1 MNIIELARDVD
12 EYVRNHHENDA
23 WSAADPM
30 AVHFAQAVV
39 RAAELADELDEDAE
53 LQGGRFGYGAGS
65 PYRDAAARI
74 RAALE
79 GVDQC

>member
-1 MNIIELARDVD
+1 MNIIELPRDVD

-23 WSAADPM
+23 WDAADPM

-39 RAAELADELDEDAE
+39 RAAKLADELEREAEELPALDDSLDEN
-53 LQGGRFGYGAGS
+53 
-65 PYRDAAARI
+65 YRTAARI

-79 GVDQC
+79 GGEQ

>member
-23 WSAADPM
+23 WDAADPM

-39 RAAELADELDEDAE
+39 RAAKLADWLDDKAE
-53 LQGGRFGYGAGS
+53 QWKAEGDDSGAFDGHEV
-65 PYRDAAARI
+65 AARI

-79 GVDQC
+79 GDKQ